1 MIRSLRSGQK
11 LPSNFIHRG
20 KDLYVLYGVL
30 FCGEQIVVPHA
41 LRPDMLTR
49 IHEGHQGI
57 VKCKRRARQSLYWP
71 GITNDVA
78 EMCKSCNLCMKYQYQ
93 QPPEPLTQEHQ
104 ESPWHK
110 VAFDIY
116 TSAGKDYLL
125 VVDYFSNYPEV
136 MLLGSKT
143 ARSVIDAMKSIF
155 LDTAYQLST
164 LVIICHSLALS
175 SSNLPH
181 IMGLISLP
189 QAPTTPTL
197 MVRLKKGSR

>member
-1 MIRSLRSGQK
+1 MPRLKKRLWKKIKADTVHDQALLSVIRSLRYGQK
-11 LPSNFIHRG
+11 LPCNFIHRG
-20 KDLYVLYGVL
+20 KDLYVLDGVL

-110 VAFDIY
+110 VASDIY
-116 TSAGKDYLL
+116 TLAGK
-125 VVDYFSNYPEV
+125 
-136 MLLGSKT
+136 
-143 ARSVIDAMKSIF
+143 
-155 LDTAYQLST
+155 
-164 LVIICHSLALS
+164 
-175 SSNLPH
+175 
-181 IMGLISLP
+181 
-189 QAPTTPTL
+189 
-197 MVRLKKGSR
+197 